1 MLLRDPELAGI
12 VEGRTDL
19 VLRCWKRPTVR
30 AGGTLRTRRWLLAIH
45 AVDPV
50 ERSALTDTDARRSG
64 HTDLADLLDDIG
76 DREGQLYRVHVT
88 CAGDDPRIAR
98 RNAADLTPDDRRSI
112 DAALARL
119 DRASPRGAWTT
130 TFLTLIRDHEGV
142 RAPELAA
149 GLGWETVVFKR
160 SVRRLKEL
168 GLTESLKVGY
178 RLSPRGVAYLGSPP
192 GWEAI

>member
-19 VLRCWKRPTVR
+19 VFRCWKRPTVR
-30 AGGTLRTRRWLLAIH
+30 TGGTLRTRRWLLAIH
-45 AVDPV
+45 AVDPI
-50 ERSALTDTDARRSG
+50 ERSSLTDADARRSG
-64 HTDLADLLDDIG
+64 HTDLADLRADIG
-76 DREGQLYRVHVT
+76 DRDGQLYRVHVT

-98 RNAADLTPDDRRSI
+98 RNTSDLTPDDRRTI
-112 DAALARL
+112 DAALGRL
-119 DRASPRGAWTT
+119 DRASPRGPWTT
-130 TFLTLIRDHEGV
+130 TFLTLIRDQPGV
-142 RAPELAA
+142 RAPDLAA

-178 RLSPRGVAYLGSPP
+178 RLSPRGLAYLS
-192 GWEAI
+192 